1 MFTLYALD
9 TMLNLPGGATEA
21 DVKKAMDGHILGAS
35 INVAA
40 FERMP

>member
-1 MFTLYALD
+1 
-9 TMLNLPGGATEA
+9 MLTLPGGATEA